1 MIGLVDYGMGNL
13 GSIGNMIRKMGG
25 DSCIVHEASDLI
37 KCSKAILP
45 GVGAFD
51 TAIRNL
57 HALKLWDPLHEF
69 ALVQKKP
76 LLGICL
82 GMQVL
87 CVGSEEGSLDGLGWI
102 QAEVKKFRFDS
113 QDESMRSLKIPH
125 MGWNTVIPTDATFPL
140 FKDWEEQMRF
150 YFVHS
155 YAVTC
160 KDEKESKGRTMYGYS
175 FDSVVAKENIM
186 GMQCHPEK
194 SHRFGM
200 IVYKN
205 FIGL

>member
-13 GSIGNMIRKMGG
+13 GSIANMIRKMGG
-25 DSCIVHEASDLI
+25 QSLIVTTAEDLLQ
-37 KCSKAILP
+37 CNKAILP

-51 TAIRNL
+51 TAIQNL
-57 HALKLWDPLHEF
+57 KDQRLWDALHEF
-69 ALVQKKP
+69 TFQQKKP

-87 CVGSEEGSLDGLGWI
+87 CKGSEEGNLAGLGWI
-102 QAEVKKFRFDS
+102 NAEVKKFRFDEEHS
-113 QDESMRSLKIPH
+113 ALKVPH
-125 MGWNTVIPTDATFPL
+125 MGWNTVQKLDDAFPL
-140 FKDWEEQMRF
+140 FKDWESEMRF

-155 YAVTC
+155 YAVHC
-160 KDEKESKGRTMYGYS
+160 QDAAQAKGRTQYGYS
-175 FDSVVAKENIM
+175 FDSVVGQGNIM

-200 IVYKN
+200 LVYKN
-205 FIGL
+205 FIDL